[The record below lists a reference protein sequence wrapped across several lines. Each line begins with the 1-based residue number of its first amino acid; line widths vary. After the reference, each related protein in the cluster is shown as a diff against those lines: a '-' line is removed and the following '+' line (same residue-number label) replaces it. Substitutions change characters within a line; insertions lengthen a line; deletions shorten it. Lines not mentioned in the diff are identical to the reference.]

1 MCFLTLLLYFKSSP
15 KIRFRRLIASDVTLP
30 RLFATLPRFGIF
42 CPVVGRFLKK
52 RSNSLGPIIRD
63 RHILKND
70 LKKCGTGD
78 PLNFLNFFAKIVFL
92 VLLYTTVT
100 KFL

>member
-1 MCFLTLLLYFKSSP
+1 MLFVIHVIFLINDILS
-15 KIRFRRLIASDVTLP
+15 
-30 RLFATLPRFGIF
+30 
-42 CPVVGRFLKK
+42 
-52 RSNSLGPIIRD
+52 RD

>member
-1 MCFLTLLLYFKSSP
+1 MRNIYNFVTKFFIKFE
-15 KIRFRRLIASDVTLP
+15 KINRVP
-30 RLFATLPRFGIF
+30 
-42 CPVVGRFLKK
+42 LKI
-52 RSNSLGPIIRD
+52 NNNIIRD

>member
-1 MCFLTLLLYFKSSP
+1 M
-15 KIRFRRLIASDVTLP
+15 I
-30 RLFATLPRFGIF
+30 
-42 CPVVGRFLKK
+42 K
-52 RSNSLGPIIRD
+52 RHIIDRD